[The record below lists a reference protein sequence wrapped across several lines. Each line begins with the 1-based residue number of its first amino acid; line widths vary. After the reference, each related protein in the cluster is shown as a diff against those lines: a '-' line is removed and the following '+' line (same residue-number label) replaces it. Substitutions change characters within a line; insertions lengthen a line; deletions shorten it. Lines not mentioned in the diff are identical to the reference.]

1 MGWGAVSDSLTI
13 TVVLEFL
20 TERFDR
26 GYSYSTINSASSFL
40 SSILASI
47 NGLSVG
53 SDPLTRCLHWLSQ
66 FTAVYGDLGCEHC
79 LISFIRSKGDN
90 EVLSLFNL
98 TLKFVMLLALLN
110 GQRTQTLSF
119 FNLDNMHVYEDR
131 IVFCVRNLVKQS
143 RPSYHLKP
151 VTVLACAQL

>member
-1 MGWGAVSDSLTI
+1 M
-13 TVVLEFL
+13 
-20 TERFDR
+20 
-26 GYSYSTINSASSFL
+26 
-40 SSILASI
+40 
-47 NGLSVG
+47 
-53 SDPLTRCLHWLSQ
+53 
-66 FTAVYGDLGCEHC
+66 
-79 LISFIRSKGDN
+79 GDN

-151 VTVLACAQL
+151 VTVLARSYSDKMLCVVSCLKVYILKTEQFRSIDSKETIFDNSKAVSRGIQG

>member
-1 MGWGAVSDSLTI
+1 M
-13 TVVLEFL
+13 
-20 TERFDR
+20 
-26 GYSYSTINSASSFL
+26 
-40 SSILASI
+40 
-47 NGLSVG
+47 
-53 SDPLTRCLHWLSQ
+53 
-66 FTAVYGDLGCEHC
+66 
-79 LISFIRSKGDN
+79 GDN

-143 RPSYHLKP
+143 FETSN
-151 VTVLACAQL
+151 CSSAQL